1 MSRAMMDIDDR
12 TIVRFMFGSDLRNR
26 GVRPVNHAQDAR
38 ATKETIV
45 RRARLRPGFQVQ
57 LRVYCGRVDWR
68 IRSSAVLHPE
78 LGVDARA
85 NSAGPR
91 RCRTGRD
98 KTRRAADALVRSL
111 YAQRSTSWW
120 ECRPAQLP
128 ARPTPPIDDK
138 DAMPESAAPPA
149 PHNASGARQVLA
161 P

>member
-1 MSRAMMDIDDR
+1 MMDIKDR
-12 TIVRFMFGSDLRNR
+12 TIVRFMFETELRSA
-26 GVRPVNHAQDAR
+26 GVRPVNHVQDAR

-57 LRVYCGRVDWR
+57 LRVYCGRVGWR
-68 IRSSAVLHPE
+68 IRSSALLHPE

-91 RCRTGRD
+91 RRRTGRD

-128 ARPTPPIDDK
+128 VRPTPPIDDK
-138 DAMPESAAPPA
+138 AAMPESAAPPA
-149 PHNASGARQVLA
+149 LRNSSSGQ
-161 P
+161 